1 MDRRLKDLMY
11 AFSAN
16 FLNFLMGFVTGFII
30 PKFLGIDDYAYLK
43 VFTFYVTYVGVSHFG
58 FLDGIY
64 IKYGAYDYKDLPR
77 KKFRGY
83 VRFLLLF
90 QVIEAIILSAL
101 TFIIIKNENRII
113 IVLFTIFNMI
123 ILNLTSLWAFIHQFT
138 KRFKLFS
145 INTIL
150 TKLLYVIGSLGLI
163 FSGLLGYLNY
173 VILQTIIN
181 IIILLIYTYYNK
193 ELVFGKADSVKE
205 IFSDSKSL
213 IGIGFFIMIGNFM
226 STIILG
232 IDRIFVDRLFT
243 IKDFAIYSFA
253 YTLISLF
260 YILLNSIQMVIYPY
274 LTRAK
279 KDTYKSVYEVI
290 RISITMLISITLCA
304 YFVIK
309 FIVSEFL
316 PQYVDSFR
324 ILIFLVPTVIY
335 SGQMNILISNY
346 YKVLHKTKEYTTNN
360 IVAFIL
366 SLVSNL
372 IACMIYKDISAI
384 AFATLISF
392 ILWLMYSDWYFI
404 KTIKVNVIRA
414 YILEFL
420 VIAIFLFSAYFFE
433 WYIGLLVYILLLG
446 ILLAVNN
453 RRDIK
458 NLISM
463 IKKDAF

>member
-1 MDRRLKDLMY
+1 MDKRLKDLMY

-43 VFTFYVTYVGVSHFG
+43 IFTFYVTYVGVAHLG

-64 IKYGAYDYKDLPR
+64 IKYGAYDYKDLP
-77 KKFRGY
+77 KEKFRGY
-83 VRFLLLF
+83 VKFLLIF
-90 QVIEAIILSAL
+90 QVIEAIILSILA
-101 TFIIIKNENRII
+101 FVIIGNENRKI

-163 FSGLLGYLNY
+163 FGGLLGYLNY

-193 ELVFGKADSVKE
+193 ELVFGKADSIKNTLSE
-205 IFSDSKSL
+205 AKNL
-213 IGIGFFIMIGNFM
+213 IGMGFFVMIGNFM

-232 IDRIFVDRLFT
+232 IDRIFVDRFFT

-260 YILLNSIQMVIYPY
+260 YILLNSVQMVIYPY

-279 KDTYKSVYEVI
+279 ENTYKQVYEVI
-290 RISITMLISITLCA
+290 RISITMLMSVTLCG

-309 FIVSEFL
+309 FIVATFL
-316 PQYVDSFR
+316 PQYTDSFR

-335 SGQMNILISNY
+335 SGQINILIGNY
-346 YKVLHKTKEYTTNN
+346 YKVLQKTKEYTQNN
-360 IVAFIL
+360 IIAFIL
-366 SLVSNL
+366 SIITNV
-372 IACMIYKDISAI
+372 IAYILYKDIAAI
-384 AFATLISF
+384 AVATLISF
-392 ILWLMYSDWYFI
+392 ILWLVYSDWYFI
-404 KTIKVNVIRA
+404 KTIKVNVTRA
-414 YILEFL
+414 YILDFL

-433 WYIGLLVYILLLG
+433 WYIGLFVYIVLLG

-453 RRDIK
+453 RKDII

-463 IKKDAF
+463 IKKR

>member
-1 MDRRLKDLMY
+1 MDRRLKDLIY

-43 VFTFYVTYVGVSHFG
+43 VFTFYVTYVGVSHLG

-64 IKYGAYDYKDLPR
+64 IKYGAYDYENLPR
-77 KKFRGY
+77 EKFRGY
-83 VRFLLLF
+83 VRFLILF
-90 QVIEAIILSAL
+90 QVIEAIILSTLA
-101 TFIIIKNENRII
+101 FIFIGNENRTI

-193 ELVFGKADSVKE
+193 ELVFGKADSMKG
-205 IFSDSKSL
+205 ILLDAKKL
-213 IGIGFFIMIGNFM
+213 INMGFFIMIGNFM

-232 IDRIFVDRLFT
+232 IDRIFVDRFFT

-260 YILLNSIQMVIYPY
+260 YILLNSVQMVIYPY

-279 KDTYKSVYEVI
+279 ENTYKQVYEVI
-290 RISITMLISITLCA
+290 RISITMLMSITLCG

-316 PQYVDSFR
+316 PQYVDSFG

-366 SLVSNL
+366 SVVTNL
-372 IACMIYKDISAI
+372 IAFIIWKNIISIAI
-384 AFATLISF
+384 ATLISF
-392 ILWLMYSDWYFI
+392 ILWLIYSDWYFI
-404 KTIKVNVIRA
+404 KIIKVNVIRA
-414 YILEFL
+414 YVLDFL
-420 VIAIFLFSAYFFE
+420 VITLFLFTAYFFE
-433 WYIGLLVYILLLG
+433 WYVGLVIYAVLLAILLML
-446 ILLAVNN
+446 NN
-453 RRDIK
+453 RKDIK
-458 NLISM
+458 NLISL
-463 IKKDAF
+463 IKKDMV

>member
-1 MDRRLKDLMY
+1 MDKRLKDLMY

-43 VFTFYVTYVGVSHFG
+43 VFTFYVTYVGVSHLG

-77 KKFRGY
+77 EKFRGY
-83 VRFLLLF
+83 VRFLVLF
-90 QVIEAIILSAL
+90 QIIEAILLFVL
-101 TFIIIKNENRII
+101 TFIFIGNENRVI

-163 FSGLLGYLNY
+163 FGGLLGYLNY

-193 ELVFGKADSVKE
+193 ELVFGK
-205 IFSDSKSL
+205 SDSIKDTFLDAKNL
-213 IGIGFFIMIGNFM
+213 ISMGFFIMIGNFM

-232 IDRIFVDRLFT
+232 IDRIFVDRFFT

-260 YILLNSIQMVIYPY
+260 YILLNSVQMVIYPY

-279 KDTYKSVYEVI
+279 ENTYKQVYEVI
-290 RISITMLISITLCA
+290 RISITMLMSITLCG
-304 YFVIK
+304 YFFIK

-316 PQYVDSFR
+316 PQYVDSFG

-366 SLVSNL
+366 SVVTNL
-372 IACMIYKDISAI
+372 IAFILWKNIIAI
-384 AFATLISF
+384 AIATLISF
-392 ILWLMYSDWYFI
+392 ILWLIYSDWYFI

-414 YILEFL
+414 YVLDFL
-420 VIAIFLFSAYFFE
+420 VITLFLFSAYFFE
-433 WYIGLLVYILLLG
+433 WYVGLIIYA
-446 ILLAVNN
+446 ILLAMLLILNN
-453 RRDIK
+453 RRDIN
-458 NLISM
+458 NLISL
-463 IKKDAF
+463 IKKR